1 MSGKYDFF
9 CGKTDTLLERNAL
22 SFPQRVDALQLFKVN
37 TMTEPEPPPSLPS
50 LNDFCDY
57 LMLERRVSKYTVRNY
72 RAAVEAFVD
81 WMTQRGKWQGDFAA
95 VVPLDVRSYLIEEG
109 RRLARR
115 TLHNHVSGLRA
126 FYLFLRQRGIVESNP
141 FTGVALPKLDIP
153 LPKFLTEP
161 QMRAL
166 LEAPVQL
173 WKDGKLGEFEAFRD
187 ALILELLYGGGL
199 RVSELCGLNHEHMDP
214 GQGVARVIGK
224 GNKERL
230 CPLGPVALRC
240 LQVFTERFDLPKAPD
255 APVVCQRNGRRM
267 EPRQVQKLLKVHLAA
282 AKLPLDM
289 TPHKLRHSF
298 ATHMLDNG
306 ADLRIV
312 QELLG
317 HASLSTTQLY
327 THVSVARLKEAHKQ
341 AHPRA

>member
-1 MSGKYDFF
+1 M
-9 CGKTDTLLERNAL
+9 
-22 SFPQRVDALQLFKVN
+22 
-37 TMTEPEPPPSLPS
+37 

-57 LMLERRVSKYTVRNY
+57 LTLERRVSKYTVRNY
-72 RAAVEAFVD
+72 RAAVENFVD
-81 WMTQRGKWQGDFAA
+81 WMTQRGKWQGEFST

-126 FYLFLRQRGIVESNP
+126 FYLFLRQRGILESNP

-153 LPKFLTEP
+153 LPKFLTQT
-161 QMRAL
+161 QMQAL

-173 WKDGKLGEFEAFRD
+173 RKDGKLSEFEAFRD
-187 ALILELLYGGGL
+187 TLIMEMLYGGGL
-199 RVSELCGLNHEHMDP
+199 RVSELCGLNYEHIDLD
-214 GQGVARVIGK
+214 QGIVRVMGK

-230 CPLGPVALRC
+230 CPIGPVALQC
-240 LQVFTERFDLPKAPD
+240 LKVFAARFDLSKELDSPI
-255 APVVCQRNGRRM
+255 VCQRNGRRM
-267 EPRQVQKLLKVHLAA
+267 NPRQVQKLLKVHLAA
-282 AKLPLDM
+282 AELPLDM

-298 ATHMLDNG
+298 ATHILDNG

-327 THVSVARLKEAHKQ
+327 THVSIARLKEAHKQ

>member
-1 MSGKYDFF
+1 
-9 CGKTDTLLERNAL
+9 
-22 SFPQRVDALQLFKVN
+22 
-37 TMTEPEPPPSLPS
+37 MTEPDSVRSLPL

-57 LMLERRVSKYTVRNY
+57 LTLERRVSKYTVRNY
-72 RAAVEAFVD
+72 RAAVENFVD
-81 WMTQRGKWQGDFAA
+81 WMTQRGKWQGEFST

-126 FYLFLRQRGIVESNP
+126 FYLFLRQRGILESNP

-153 LPKFLTEP
+153 LPKFLTQT
-161 QMRAL
+161 QMQAL

-173 WKDGKLGEFEAFRD
+173 RKDGKLSEFEAFRD
-187 ALILELLYGGGL
+187 TLIMEMLYGGGL
-199 RVSELCGLNHEHMDP
+199 RVSELCGLNYEHIDLD
-214 GQGVARVIGK
+214 QGIVRVMGK

-230 CPLGPVALRC
+230 CPIGPVALQC
-240 LQVFTERFDLPKAPD
+240 LKVFAARFDLSKRLD
-255 APVVCQRNGRRM
+255 SSIVCQRNGRRM
-267 EPRQVQKLLKVHLAA
+267 NPRQVQKLLKVHLAA
-282 AKLPLDM
+282 AGLPLDM

-327 THVSVARLKEAHKQ
+327 THVSIARLKEAHKQ